1 MAENNSTVL
10 LLTIF
15 FVLLSVLYG
24 RFFCGRI
31 CPFGLL
37 QDLLN
42 KIPFPKK
49 IRTFKGDKY
58 LRYLKYVFLILM
70 VAANL
75 LGYATASHEAQ
86 PFNAGLAIGW
96 AAFALLCIVISRPM
110 CKYLC
115 PVGPI
120 LGWCNRLPFGQYEVN
135 QGRCTQCGI
144 CLNVCKMDIEPYKTP
159 NHMECIRCGKCK
171 KNCPTKAITSGLLKK
186 WLAYMK

>member
-1 MAENNSTVL
+1 MAENISTV

-31 CPFGLL
+31 CPIGLM

-49 IRTFKGDKY
+49 IFSFKGDKY
-58 LRYLKYVFLILM
+58 LRYLKYVLLILM

-75 LGYATASHEAQ
+75 FGYATASHETQ

-96 AAFALLCIVISRPM
+96 AGFALLCIVISPSAVQISLP
-110 CKYLC
+110 C
-115 PVGPI
+115 GP
-120 LGWCNRLPFGQYEVN
+120 NP
-135 QGRCTQCGI
+135 
-144 CLNVCKMDIEPYKTP
+144 
-159 NHMECIRCGKCK
+159 
-171 KNCPTKAITSGLLKK
+171 
-186 WLAYMK
+186 WLV